1 LSKFIALSVDFL
13 GNIVAGVSRAFCKIL
28 ALVSLL
34 MSANWFLTDAYSML
48 HARYFLDANSVA
60 VYSNYNHN
68 DAIKLHI
75 IFPQHNLNH
84 STSAN

>member
-1 LSKFIALSVDFL
+1 LSKFIAFSVDFV
-13 GNIVAGVSRAFCKIL
+13 GNIVAGVSCAFCKIL

-48 HARYFLDANSVA
+48 HARYFLVANSVA

-68 DAIKLHI
+68 DAIKITQYLS
-75 IFPQHNLNH
+75 QHNLNH
-84 STSAN
+84 